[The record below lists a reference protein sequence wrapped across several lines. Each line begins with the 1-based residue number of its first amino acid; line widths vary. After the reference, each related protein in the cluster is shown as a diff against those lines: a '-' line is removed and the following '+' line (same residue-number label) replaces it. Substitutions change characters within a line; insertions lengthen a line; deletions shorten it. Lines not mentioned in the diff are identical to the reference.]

1 MLAYCTNIHPGE
13 SWAETRSNIEKY
25 TIRVKETVS
34 PDRPF
39 PIGLRLSARAASEIT
54 GSEAASFADW
64 LAEHGCFV
72 PTINGFPYG
81 QFHGAAVKENVYL
94 PDWRSPDRVAYTKRL
109 ADLLALWLPGG
120 VTGSISTV
128 PAGFRSAVTN
138 ADMPL
143 VRRNIIETLDYLA
156 GIRELGGSEIVL
168 SIEPEPGCVIEAT
181 AELLQFIDS
190 LALSSGQARFIGIC
204 LDCCH
209 QAVEFENPSDCLR
222 LLADAGV
229 RIGKVQVSSGLVI
242 DDIEKIRESDLK
254 RFIDPV
260 YLHQVVARRPGGE
273 IERFTDLPDA
283 MAEWDRGGAEWRI
296 HYHVPVFA
304 ERFGPFGTTRFF
316 LEEILPML
324 DPSILLE
331 VETYTWDVLPPEL
344 RLPDMADSIVRE
356 MQWVEGRRVVEKC
369 PAVLT
374 FHAPVL

>member
-13 SWAETRSNIEKY
+13 SWPETLANIE
-25 TIRVKETVS
+25 THTLRVKGFIS

-39 PIGLRLSARAASEIT
+39 PVGLRLSARAAFELSDSEID
-54 GSEAASFADW
+54 SFRKW
-64 LAEHGCFV
+64 LGEHGCFV

-81 QFHGAAVKENVYL
+81 QFHGSAIKEYVYL
-94 PDWRSPDRVAYTKRL
+94 PDWRSHERVAYTKRL
-109 ADLLALWLPGG
+109 ADILAAWLP
-120 VTGSISTV
+120 VDATGSISTV
-128 PAGFRSAVTN
+128 PVGFRSAITD

-143 VRRNIIETLDYLA
+143 IRRNIVETLDYLA
-156 GIRELGGSEIVL
+156 DIRERSGSEIVFSL
-168 SIEPEPGCVIEAT
+168 EPEPGCVIETT
-181 AELLQFIDS
+181 AELVQFIDS
-190 LALSSGQARFIGIC
+190 LALSPIQSRFIGIC

-209 QAVEFENPSDCLR
+209 QAVEFENPADCLR
-222 LLADAGV
+222 LLASAGV

-242 DDIEKIRESDLK
+242 ENIEEIRESDLK

-273 IERFTDLPDA
+273 IERYNDLPEA
-283 MAEWDRGGAEWRI
+283 MQAWKCGPGEWRI

-304 ERFGPFGTTRFF
+304 GRFGPFGTTRFF

-344 RLPDMADSIVRE
+344 RLPDVTDSIVRE
-356 MQWVEGRRVVEKC
+356 MQWVGGM
-369 PAVLT
+369 AS
-374 FHAPVL
+374 

>member
-13 SWAETRSNIEKY
+13 SWAETRANIE
-25 TIRVKETVS
+25 THTLRVKELVS

-39 PIGLRLSARAASEIT
+39 PVGLRLSARAAFELADNEIDRF
-54 GSEAASFADW
+54 GKW

-81 QFHGAAVKENVYL
+81 RFHGAAIKENVYL
-94 PDWRSPDRVAYTKRL
+94 PDWRSPERVFYTKRL
-109 ADLLALWLPGG
+109 ADLLGAWLPAD

-128 PAGFRSAVTN
+128 PVGFRSAITN

-143 VRRNIIETLDYLA
+143 VRRNIIETLNHLA
-156 GIRELGGSEIVL
+156 DIRQRSGSEIVL
-168 SIEPEPGCVIEAT
+168 SLEPEPGCVIETT
-181 AELLQFIDS
+181 AELVQFIDS
-190 LALSSGQARFIGIC
+190 LALSSAQSRFIGVC

-209 QAVEFENPSDCLR
+209 QAVEFENPADCLR
-222 LLADAGV
+222 LLADAGL

-242 DDIEKIRESDLK
+242 ENIEEIRESDLK

-260 YLHQVVARRPGGE
+260 YLHQVAARRPGGE
-273 IERFTDLPDA
+273 IERFNDLPEA
-283 MAEWDRGGAEWRI
+283 IAKWGCGPGEWRI

-316 LEEILPML
+316 LEEIIPML

-344 RLPDMADSIVRE
+344 RLPEVAGSIVRE
-356 MQWVEGRRVVEKC
+356 MMWVESVGV
-369 PAVLT
+369 AGFAT
-374 FHAPVL
+374 